1 VSLSREITDRALA
14 SPQGDGA
21 YRITEKLTDAGY
33 DTWWVGGCVRDMLL
47 GQVPQDIDIGTA
59 APPEAVCVLFPQA
72 DLKGKEFGSVH
83 VLLGRRRFEV
93 TTFRE
98 DDEASD
104 GRRPETV
111 AFGTREADARRRD
124 FTVNA
129 LYFHP
134 ISRELY
140 DPFGGEADLRE
151 LLLRFIGEPAIRIK
165 HDALRLLRA
174 VRFRAF
180 LKGQYHPETYAA
192 LREQANMVEVLSGA
206 RIFEELTKILLG
218 PRPAMALEDLRELG
232 ILSYVLPELT
242 ACKGVPQPTD
252 YHHEGDVWEHILACA
267 RAFREEDCIDV
278 RLAALFHDCGKVQ
291 TFSLKE
297 RIRFDHHASV
307 SADIAAHA
315 LRRLQCTERR
325 VEKITW
331 LIQHHMMMGSFEKMP
346 LERHGYWYYH
356 PWFPELLQVMWLDIA
371 GTDPADFSLYNKI
384 VQLREQFLDHH
395 PRPEKPFLSGE
406 EVMEILGMQPG
417 EKVGGVLKALHDAQI
432 QRQITTKKEARDFLK
447 RFPGFPLPGGEE
459 TGEG

>member
-1 VSLSREITDRALA
+1 MSLSREITDRALA

-278 RLAALFHDCGKVQ
+278 RLAALFHDCGI
-291 TFSLKE
+291 FS
-297 RIRFDHHASV
+297 HPAS
-307 SADIAAHA
+307 
-315 LRRLQCTERR
+315 
-325 VEKITW
+325 
-331 LIQHHMMMGSFEKMP
+331 
-346 LERHGYWYYH
+346 
-356 PWFPELLQVMWLDIA
+356 
-371 GTDPADFSLYNKI
+371 
-384 VQLREQFLDHH
+384 
-395 PRPEKPFLSGE
+395 
-406 EVMEILGMQPG
+406 
-417 EKVGGVLKALHDAQI
+417 HDDGI
-432 QRQITTKKEARDFLK
+432 I
-447 RFPGFPLPGGEE
+447 
-459 TGEG
+459 